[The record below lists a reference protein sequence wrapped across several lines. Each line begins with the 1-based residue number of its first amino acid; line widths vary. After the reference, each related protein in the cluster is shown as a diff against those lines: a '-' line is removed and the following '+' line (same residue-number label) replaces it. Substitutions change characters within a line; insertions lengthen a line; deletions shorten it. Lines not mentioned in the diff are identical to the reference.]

1 MSLKVLGLGDNVV
14 DKYMHSKIMYP
25 GGNALNFAAN
35 AKILG
40 AAASYMG
47 VFGTDEAANHVQN
60 TVKNLNIEM
69 SHCKVISGENGAAKV
84 KLENGDRIF
93 LGSNKGGVLLENSI
107 KLSGEDL
114 VYIRRFDLV
123 HTSLNSYLEQELEK
137 IKSTG
142 VTLSFDFS
150 VRGTDEYFQQV
161 CPYVDYGFVSCG
173 DITITEM
180 DQKAKK
186 LLGMGCNIVVAT
198 RGPEGAFYYDDKK
211 KLSYKPPYIDALD
224 TMGAGDSFLTG
235 FLLCIVQWQ
244 KNCVN
249 GQCDADKKYDA
260 VLAAMKKGS
269 ESAARTV
276 MFHGGFGYGKK
287 FSD

>member
-40 AAASYMG
+40 VAASYMG
-47 VFGTDEAANHVQN
+47 FFGTDEAANHVQN
-60 TVKNLNIEM
+60 TIKKLNIEM
-69 SHCKVISGENGAAKV
+69 SHCKVASGENGAARV

-93 LGSNKGGVLLENSI
+93 LGSNKGGILRENPM

-114 VYIRRFDLV
+114 EYIGGFDLV
-123 HTSLNSYLEQELEK
+123 HTSLNSYLEPELEK

-150 VRGTDEYFQQV
+150 VRGTDGYFQQV

-173 DITITEM
+173 DITVAEM
-180 DQKAKK
+180 DEKAKK
-186 LLGMGCNIVVAT
+186 LLGMDCNIVITT
-198 RGPEGAFYYDDKK
+198 RGSEGAFYYDDKEK
-211 KLSYKPPYIDALD
+211 IAYKPPYIDALD

-249 GQCDADKKYDA
+249 GESAAVKKYDA

-276 MFHGGFGYGKK
+276 MLHGGFGYGKK

>member
-14 DKYMHSKIMYP
+14 DKYMHSRIMYP

-40 AAASYMG
+40 HAASYMG

-60 TVKNLNIEM
+60 TIKELNIEM
-69 SHCKVISGENGAAKV
+69 SHSKVISGENGAARV

-93 LGSNKGGVLLENSI
+93 LGSNKGGVLRENPM

-114 VYIRRFDLV
+114 EYIRGFDLV
-123 HTSLNSYLEQELEK
+123 HTSLNSYLESELEK

-161 CPYVDYGFVSCG
+161 CPHVDYGFVSCG
-173 DITITEM
+173 DITAAEM
-180 DQKAKK
+180 DEKAKK
-186 LLGMGCNIVVAT
+186 LLGMGCGIVVTT
-198 RGPEGAFYYDDKK
+198 RGPEGSFYYDDKK

-235 FLLCIVQWQ
+235 FLLYIVQWE
-244 KNCVN
+244 KNGVN
-249 GQCDADKKYDA
+249 GKCDDAEKYDA
-260 VLAAMKKGS
+260 IRAAMKKGS

-276 MFHGGFGYGKK
+276 MLHGGFGYGKN